1 MSIALTVTNDGS
13 VDSTVEIN
21 DSTDDGPDL
30 DDIDKFGQ
38 SVTNIGDLDGDGVND
53 LAVGA
58 PYSEEPNSASSATD
72 CCVGS
77 KPYVNRGE
85 VHIMFMNSDG
95 SVKSTVQ
102 IDDTTDDGPILRND
116 DRFGWSV
123 ESISDLNGDGIDDL
137 VSGAY
142 SDNGSAEQTPR
153 NFGNIHILFLD
164 TDGTLVSETVEV
176 RNNTANGPDLDFNDA
191 FGTSIANMGDLDN
204 DGYDDLAV
212 GAELDDAGGSNYG
225 TVHILFMD
233 EDGAVKDAKEINH
246 TKTNGPVLGN
256 GYQFGSAVENIG
268 DLDGDGVND
277 LAVGAHFDS
286 DTGNKRG
293 SVQIIFMNTDG
304 SVKSLVEIDDS
315 TANGP
320 TLSNNDRFGS
330 SIANIGDMDGDGVN
344 DLAVGAHFDDMDE
357 NDDVSGANNRGT
369 IHILFMNTDGS
380 VKSTVEIND
389 STANG
394 PTLSNADMFGIGIDN
409 MGDMDGNGIID
420 LVVGAHG
427 DDEGGDRRGTVHILF
442 MTAISEEEEKQRSGA
457 CGFDRDCTPPRIT
470 NHGESE
476 TPDGFSINN
485 NVFVENQELFNKNPT
500 IQGTVGE
507 PVTIKVRAWENMG
520 TDRITLAIAYL
531 AMHDEKPDWR
541 DSTAN
546 IEFSIQ
552 QDEFKVYDKDKI
564 FSAVGAVTEKVEDPY
579 GDNEALELLDITFTI
594 IFAKPMESSHIG
606 IQTIDHITN
615 YDLVYFENA
624 LEILPREIVEV
635 EVSETP
641 EEIPEESS
649 EPTEESEEFVPEP
662 EPPIKDPE
670 PEVTPAAL
678 TKKTVLEF
686 VDENMPAKHYVK
698 RYITETEYREW
709 FDVNYPEY
717 QFWEG
722 IGITEE
728 KFDQIVLEIQSEPKP
743 KMIQTGFVLVP
754 DDQKSF
760 PLVEETY
767 EPEPIELEPVKE
779 EKKGFFDWLFDL
791 FN

>member
-1 MSIALTVTNDGS
+1 
-13 VDSTVEIN
+13 
-21 DSTDDGPDL
+21 
-30 DDIDKFGQ
+30 
-38 SVTNIGDLDGDGVND
+38 
-53 LAVGA
+53 
-58 PYSEEPNSASSATD
+58 
-72 CCVGS
+72 
-77 KPYVNRGE
+77 
-85 VHIMFMNSDG
+85 
-95 SVKSTVQ
+95 
-102 IDDTTDDGPILRND
+102 
-116 DRFGWSV
+116 
-123 ESISDLNGDGIDDL
+123 
-137 VSGAY
+137 
-142 SDNGSAEQTPR
+142 
-153 NFGNIHILFLD
+153 
-164 TDGTLVSETVEV
+164 
-176 RNNTANGPDLDFNDA
+176 
-191 FGTSIANMGDLDN
+191 
-204 DGYDDLAV
+204 
-212 GAELDDAGGSNYG
+212 
-225 TVHILFMD
+225 
-233 EDGAVKDAKEINH
+233 
-246 TKTNGPVLGN
+246 
-256 GYQFGSAVENIG
+256 
-268 DLDGDGVND
+268 
-277 LAVGAHFDS
+277 
-286 DTGNKRG
+286 
-293 SVQIIFMNTDG
+293 
-304 SVKSLVEIDDS
+304 
-315 TANGP
+315 
-320 TLSNNDRFGS
+320 
-330 SIANIGDMDGDGVN
+330 MDGDGVN
-344 DLAVGAHFDDMDE
+344 DLAVGATLDSDE
-357 NDDVSGANNRGT
+357 GNKKGAVHISFLNTNGSVKSTVEINDDTVNGPVLSNDDRFGASLVNMGDLDGDGVNELAVGAVRHDETGNNRGT
-369 IHILFMNTDGS
+369 LHLMFMNTNGS

-389 STANG
+389 STTNG
-394 PTLSNADMFGIGIDN
+394 PTLDDGDRFGIGVDS
-409 MGDMDGNGIID
+409 MGDLDGNGIID
-420 LVVGAHG
+420 LVVGAHL

-476 TPDGFSINN
+476 TPDGFSIND
-485 NVFVENQELFNKNPT
+485 NVFLENQELFNKNPT

-579 GDNEALELLDITFTI
+579 GDNGALELLDITFTI
-594 IFAKPMESSHIG
+594 IFAKPMEPSHIG
-606 IQTIDHITN
+606 IQTVDYITN

-624 LEILPREIVEV
+624 LEILPRQIVEV

-717 QFWEG
+717 KFWEG

-754 DDQKSF
+754 DDQKSS

>member
-21 DSTDDGPDL
+21 DSTDNGPDL
-30 DDIDKFGQ
+30 DNIDKFGM
-38 SVTNIGDLDGDGVND
+38 SVANIGDLDGDGIND

-58 PYSEEPNSASSATD
+58 PYSEEPNSASSFAD

-77 KPYVNRGE
+77 KPYTNRGE

-95 SVKSTVQ
+95 SVKSTVE
-102 IDDTTDDGPILRND
+102 IDDTTTNGPILRND

-137 VSGAY
+137 VSGAF

-153 NFGNIHILFLD
+153 NYGNIHILFLD
-164 TDGTLVSETVEV
+164 TDGSLASETVEV
-176 RNNTANGPDLDFNDA
+176 RNDTTNGPTLSFDDA
-191 FGTSIANMGDLDN
+191 FGSSIANMGDLDG

-212 GAELDDAGGSNYG
+212 GAIFDDAGGSNRG
-225 TVHILFMD
+225 AVHVLFMD
-233 EDGAVKDAKEINH
+233 EDGAVKSAVEINDS
-246 TKTNGPVLGN
+246 TTNGPTLGN
-256 GYQFGSAVENIG
+256 GYWYGWSVENIG

-277 LAVGAHFDS
+277 LAVGATLDS
-286 DTGNKRG
+286 DEGNKKG
-293 SVQIIFMNTDG
+293 AVHISFLNTNG
-304 SVKSLVEIDDS
+304 SVKSTVEINDD
-315 TANGP
+315 TVNGP
-320 TLSNNDRFGS
+320 VLSNDDRFGAS
-330 SIANIGDMDGDGVN
+330 LVNMGDLDGDGVN
-344 DLAVGAHFDDMDE
+344 ELAVGAVRHDE
-357 NDDVSGANNRGT
+357 TGNNRGT
-369 IHILFMNTDGS
+369 LHLMFMNTNGS

-389 STANG
+389 STTNG
-394 PTLSNADMFGIGIDN
+394 PTLDDGDRFGIGVDS
-409 MGDMDGNGIID
+409 MGDLDGNGIID
-420 LVVGAHG
+420 LVVGAHL

-476 TPDGFSINN
+476 TPDGFSIND
-485 NVFVENQELFNKNPT
+485 NVFLENQELFNKNPT

-594 IFAKPMESSHIG
+594 IFAKPMEPSHIG
-606 IQTIDHITN
+606 IQTVDYITN

-624 LEILPREIVEV
+624 LEILPRQIVEV

-717 QFWEG
+717 KFWEG

>member
-21 DSTDDGPDL
+21 DSTDNGPDL
-30 DDIDKFGQ
+30 DNIDKFGM
-38 SVTNIGDLDGDGVND
+38 SVANIGDLDGDGVND

-58 PYSEEPNSASSATD
+58 PYSEEPNSASSFAD

-77 KPYVNRGE
+77 KPYTNRGE

-95 SVKSTVQ
+95 SVKSTVE
-102 IDDTTDDGPILRND
+102 IDDTTTNGPILRND

-137 VSGAY
+137 VSGAF

-153 NFGNIHILFLD
+153 NYGNIHILFLD
-164 TDGTLVSETVEV
+164 TDGSLASETVEV
-176 RNNTANGPDLDFNDA
+176 RNDTTNGPTLSFDDA
-191 FGTSIANMGDLDN
+191 FGSSIANMGDLDG

-212 GAELDDAGGSNYG
+212 GATLDSDEGNKKGA
-225 TVHILFMD
+225 VHISFLNTN
-233 EDGAVKDAKEINH
+233 GSVKSTVEINDD
-246 TKTNGPVLGN
+246 TVNGPVLSN
-256 GYQFGSAVENIG
+256 DDRFGASLVNMG
-268 DLDGDGVND
+268 DLDGDGVNE
-277 LAVGAHFDS
+277 LAVGAVRHDE
-286 DTGNKRG
+286 TG
-293 SVQIIFMNTDG
+293 
-304 SVKSLVEIDDS
+304 
-315 TANGP
+315 
-320 TLSNNDRFGS
+320 
-330 SIANIGDMDGDGVN
+330 
-344 DLAVGAHFDDMDE
+344 
-357 NDDVSGANNRGT
+357 NNRGT
-369 IHILFMNTDGS
+369 LHLMFMNTNGS

-389 STANG
+389 STTNG
-394 PTLSNADMFGIGIDN
+394 PTLDDGDRFGIGVDS
-409 MGDMDGNGIID
+409 MGDLDGNGIID
-420 LVVGAHG
+420 LVVGAHL

-476 TPDGFSINN
+476 TPDGFSIND
-485 NVFVENQELFNKNPT
+485 NVFLENQELFNKNPT

-624 LEILPREIVEV
+624 LEILPRQIVEV

-709 FDVNYPEY
+709 FDVNYSEY
-717 QFWEG
+717 KFWEG
-722 IGITEE
+722 IGITQER
-728 KFDQIVLEIQSEPKP
+728 FDQIVIEIQSEPKP

-767 EPEPIELEPVKE
+767 EPEPQEIEPEKK

-791 FN
+791 FK

>member
-1 MSIALTVTNDGS
+1 MRILLLAILVLSLIIPIGVSIALTVTNDGS

-21 DSTDDGPDL
+21 DSTDNGPDL
-30 DDIDKFGQ
+30 DNIDKFGM
-38 SVTNIGDLDGDGVND
+38 SVANIGDLDGDGVND

-58 PYSEEPNSASSATD
+58 PYSEEPNSASSFAD

-77 KPYVNRGE
+77 KPYTNRGE

-95 SVKSTVQ
+95 SVKSTVE
-102 IDDTTDDGPILRND
+102 IDDTTTNGPILRND

-137 VSGAY
+137 VSGAF

-153 NFGNIHILFLD
+153 NYGNIHILFLD
-164 TDGTLVSETVEV
+164 TDGSLASETVEV
-176 RNNTANGPDLDFNDA
+176 RNDTTNGPTLSFDDA
-191 FGTSIANMGDLDN
+191 FGSSIANMGDLDG

-212 GAELDDAGGSNYG
+212 GAIFDDAGGSNRG
-225 TVHILFMD
+225 AVHVLFMD
-233 EDGAVKDAKEINH
+233 EDGAVK
-246 TKTNGPVLGN
+246 
-256 GYQFGSAVENIG
+256 SA
-268 DLDGDGVND
+268 
-277 LAVGAHFDS
+277 
-286 DTGNKRG
+286 
-293 SVQIIFMNTDG
+293 
-304 SVKSLVEIDDS
+304 
-315 TANGP
+315 
-320 TLSNNDRFGS
+320 
-330 SIANIGDMDGDGVN
+330 
-344 DLAVGAHFDDMDE
+344 
-357 NDDVSGANNRGT
+357 
-369 IHILFMNTDGS
+369 
-380 VKSTVEIND
+380 VEIND
-389 STANG
+389 STTNG
-394 PTLSNADMFGIGIDN
+394 PTLDDGDRFGIGVDS
-409 MGDMDGNGIID
+409 MGDLDGNGIID
-420 LVVGAHG
+420 LVVGAHL

-476 TPDGFSINN
+476 TPDGFSIND
-485 NVFVENQELFNKNPT
+485 NVFLENQELFNKNPT

-531 AMHDEKPDWR
+531 AMHDEKPDWK

-552 QDEFKVYDKDKI
+552 QDEFKVYDKNKI

-579 GDNEALELLDITFTI
+579 GDNGALELLDITFTI

-606 IQTIDHITN
+606 IQTMDYITN

-635 EVSETP
+635 EVSEAP
-641 EEIPEESS
+641 EEVPEESS
-649 EPTEESEEFVPEP
+649 EPTEESEEFIPEP

-686 VDENMPAKHYVK
+686 VDESMPAKHYVK

-709 FDVNYPEY
+709 FDVNYSEY
-717 QFWEG
+717 KFWEG
-722 IGITEE
+722 IGITQER
-728 KFDQIVLEIQSEPKP
+728 FDQIILEIQSEPKP

-754 DDQKSF
+754 DDQKSL
-760 PLVEETY
+760 PLVEETF
-767 EPEPIELEPVKE
+767 EPEPAELEPVKE